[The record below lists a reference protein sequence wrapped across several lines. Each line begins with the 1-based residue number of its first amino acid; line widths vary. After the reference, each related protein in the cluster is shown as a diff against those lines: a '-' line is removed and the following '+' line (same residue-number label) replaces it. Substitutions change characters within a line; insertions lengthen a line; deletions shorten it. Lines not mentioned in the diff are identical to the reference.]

1 MIEKMRG
8 SSLVAALIF
17 AFVLMI
23 VISALAYN
31 FKMDSLAINTLV
43 DEKQNLNVD
52 EGYFGNIIGTVDL
65 TTTTDQTSG
74 DFRFVTTP
82 SSIAPRFQYE
92 NTNAELYN
100 ADAYLISY
108 DIKHEFYDNSVLKYV
123 RDFIYNTLPN
133 SLMTKS
139 GDNIFPLNVPFV
151 NPDAMTGNLANYKL
165 SIDGK
170 ILDQERGYVGY
181 IQKNN
186 NTLMVSNAG
195 GSFNLTI
202 PNDLSVASYTVSV
215 GWDLKAGYWSL
226 FLAIYDGNKV
236 YTSST
241 TLDNLIGAQ
250 VQAQL
255 DLSNWQ
261 AVADLPGGYASNFP
275 TYSPGTTY
283 QVGDIVNSE
292 GNLYSCKVV
301 SWCSSDAQANV
312 DAYAPGTGSAWSLAW
327 DLVESGSAPNDGGG
341 SGSHPTYSA
350 GTSYQNDDIVVS
362 GENLYSCKVAGWCS
376 SSAGSAYAPGTGS
389 AWQEA
394 WDLVG
399 PVDSGGDDSS
409 DNQSG
414 SGSDPEGNI
423 ILVTWY
429 HDFNNQVP
437 KPLVLRKM
445 PRNGNYDLDVYMTT
459 YNSATKIFT
468 ASLADSFTTGATDFD
483 DSQVHIVIPD
493 SLFVLDAG
501 VPLIFQGTNIFD
513 FNALGSYLL
522 GSGTGG
528 STRGVL
534 AAAATDKPVLIKRNA
549 TQLLIVYFNGS
560 TYYKYLYSLGVA
572 APTSLPSRDF
582 PGETIQKII
591 AKFGAL
597 FIITNSNIYVEDIA
611 NNNLIS
617 SVAIAGSNYQILRDG
632 NGRIYAI
639 ADGLSCTISSNCT
652 NAARV
657 YFDTGCAAYNAC
669 SSLESLENVQPYL
682 NMVYK
687 SFQ

>member
-1 MIEKMRG
+1 MKKIRG

-17 AFVLMI
+17 AFALMI
-23 VISALAYN
+23 IISALAYN
-31 FKMDSLAINTLV
+31 FKMDSLSINTLV

-52 EGYFGNIIGTVDL
+52 EGYFGNIVG
-65 TTTTDQTSG
+65 TTDFSSTTEENIG
-74 DFRFVTTP
+74 DFSFITRP
-82 SSIAPRFQYE
+82 NSIVPKFDYE

-100 ADAYLISY
+100 ADPYLISY
-108 DIKHEFYDNSVLKYV
+108 DIKHEFYNAGVLKHI
-123 RDFIYNTLPN
+123 RNFIYNILPN
-133 SLMTKS
+133 SIMTQY
-139 GDNIFPLNVPFV
+139 GENTFPLNVPFV
-151 NPDAMTGNLANYKL
+151 NADAMTGNIANYKL
-165 SIDGK
+165 SIHGEV
-170 ILDQERGYVGY
+170 LDRLQGYIGY
-181 IQKNN
+181 IQKNA
-186 NTLMVSNAG
+186 NTLNIYAISNSSVNVPSDLNVNNYKLAIG
-195 GSFNLTI
+195 WNL
-202 PNDLSVASYTVSV
+202 S
-215 GWDLKAGYWSL
+215 GGYWSI
-226 FLAIYDGNKV
+226 FLIVYDGSKA

-241 TLDNLIGAQ
+241 TLNNLVTNNI
-250 VQAQL
+250 QAQT

-261 AVADLPGGYASNFP
+261 QVQDVPVYYPIYLA
-275 TYSPGTTY
+275 GTTY
-283 QVGDIVNSE
+283 HNGDIVASGN
-292 GNLYSCKVV
+292 NLYICK
-301 SWCSSDAQANV
+301 
-312 DAYAPGTGSAWSLAW
+312 
-327 DLVESGSAPNDGGG
+327 E
-341 SGSHPTYSA
+341 
-350 GTSYQNDDIVVS
+350 
-362 GENLYSCKVAGWCS
+362 AGWCS
-376 SSAGSAYAPGTGS
+376 SVSSSYYEPGNGS
-389 AWQEA
+389 AWQQA

-399 PVDSGGDDSS
+399 SLDPDQVGD
-409 DNQSG
+409 
-414 SGSDPEGNI
+414 PGNI
-423 ILVTWY
+423 IVATWY
-429 HDFNNQVP
+429 HDANNQEP
-437 KPLVLRKM
+437 KPLILRKTQ
-445 PRNGNYDLDVYMTT
+445 RSGNYDLDVYMTT

-468 ASLADSFTTGATDFD
+468 ANLADSFTTGATDFD

-528 STRGVL
+528 STRGIL

-549 TQLLIVYFNGS
+549 TQLLIAYFNGS

-591 AKFGAL
+591 AKFGVL

-632 NGRIYAI
+632 DGRIYAI

-657 YFDTGCAAYNAC
+657 YFDNGCAAYNAC

-687 SFQ
+687 SFE

>member
-1 MIEKMRG
+1 
-8 SSLVAALIF
+8 
-17 AFVLMI
+17 
-23 VISALAYN
+23 
-31 FKMDSLAINTLV
+31 
-43 DEKQNLNVD
+43 
-52 EGYFGNIIGTVDL
+52 
-65 TTTTDQTSG
+65 
-74 DFRFVTTP
+74 
-82 SSIAPRFQYE
+82 
-92 NTNAELYN
+92 
-100 ADAYLISY
+100 
-108 DIKHEFYDNSVLKYV
+108 
-123 RDFIYNTLPN
+123 
-133 SLMTKS
+133 MTKS

-301 SWCSSDAQANV
+301 SWCSSDAQGNV
-312 DAYAPGTGSAWSLAW
+312 DAYAPGTGSAWSL
-327 DLVESGSAPNDGGG
+327 
-341 SGSHPTYSA
+341 
-350 GTSYQNDDIVVS
+350 
-362 GENLYSCKVAGWCS
+362 
-376 SSAGSAYAPGTGS
+376 
-389 AWQEA
+389 A

-501 VPLIFQGTNIFD
+501 VPLIFQGANIFD
-513 FNALGSYLL
+513 FNALGTYLL
-522 GSGTGG
+522 GSGTGS

-549 TQLLIVYFNGS
+549 TQLFIVYFNGN
-560 TYYKYLYSLGVA
+560 TYYKYW
-572 APTSLPSRDF
+572 
-582 PGETIQKII
+582 
-591 AKFGAL
+591 
-597 FIITNSNIYVEDIA
+597 
-611 NNNLIS
+611 
-617 SVAIAGSNYQILRDG
+617 
-632 NGRIYAI
+632 
-639 ADGLSCTISSNCT
+639 
-652 NAARV
+652 
-657 YFDTGCAAYNAC
+657 GC
-669 SSLESLENVQPYL
+669 PR
-682 NMVYK
+682 
-687 SFQ
+687 

>member
-1 MIEKMRG
+1 MVAKNRG

-52 EGYFGNIIGTVDL
+52 EGYFGNIIGAVDL
-65 TTTTDQTSG
+65 TAPTDENIG

-82 SSIAPRFQYE
+82 NSVAPKFQYE

-108 DIKHEFYDNSVLKYV
+108 DVTHQFYYNSVLKYV

-133 SLMTKS
+133 SLMTKF

-151 NPDAMTGNLANYKL
+151 NPDAMMGSLANYKL

-186 NTLMVSNAG
+186 NTLTVSNAG

-283 QVGDIVNSE
+283 QVGDIVNS
-292 GNLYSCKVV
+292 GGDLYSCKVV

-327 DLVESGSAPNDGGG
+327 DLVESGSAPSDGGG
-341 SGSHPTYSA
+341 SGNHPTYSA

-376 SSAGSAYAPGTGS
+376 SSADWAYAPGTGS

-399 PVDSGGDDSS
+399 PVDSGDDGGGD
-409 DNQSG
+409 QG
-414 SGSDPEGNI
+414 GAGSDPEGNI

-445 PRNGNYDLDVYMTT
+445 LRNGNYDLDVYRAT
-459 YNSATKIFT
+459 YDSTAKIFT
-468 ASLADSFTTGATDFD
+468 ANLADSFTTGATDFD

-493 SLFVLDAG
+493 SLFVLGAG

-513 FNALGSYLL
+513 FNALGTHLL
-522 GSGTGG
+522 GSGTG

-549 TQLLIVYFNGS
+549 TQLFIVYFNGN

-572 APTSLPSRDF
+572 APTLLSSPNF

-597 FIITNSNIYVEDIA
+597 FIITNSNIYLRSIENDST
-611 NNNLIS
+611 IS

-632 NGRIYAI
+632 DGRIYAI
-639 ADGLSCTISSNCT
+639 ADGLSCTISSNCS

-657 YFDTGCAAYNAC
+657 YFDSGCAAHNGC